1 MIIENYKNLI
11 VKKNNID
18 YPLFNIT
25 VYSSEGVPLTC
36 YVFKTNSEEGNIVEC
51 SYWSREVDITK
62 NTVIIINNKKDEGK
76 IGILY
81 SNPGRTTFHYRTSKS
96 NKMIIK
102 LLQYK

>member
-25 VYSSEGVPLTC
+25 VYSSEDVPLTC
-36 YVFKTNSEEGNIVEC
+36 HVYHINTEGIREC
-51 SYWSREVDITK
+51 NYWSRRIDITR
-62 NTVIIINNKKDEGK
+62 NTVIVINNKKDEGK
-76 IGILY
+76 IGIYY
-81 SNPGRTTFHYRTSKS
+81 SNICRTTFLYRTRKS

-102 LLQYK
+102 FLQYK

>member
-25 VYSSEGVPLTC
+25 VYSSEDVPLTC
-36 YVFKTNSEEGNIVEC
+36 YVFRTNSEGSNIVEC
-51 SYWSREVDITK
+51 DYWSRRIDITR
-62 NTVIIINNKKDEGK
+62 NTVIVINNKKDEGK
-76 IGILY
+76 IGIFY
-81 SNPGRTTFHYRTSKS
+81 SNPGRTTFIYRTSKS

-102 LLQYK
+102 ILSYK